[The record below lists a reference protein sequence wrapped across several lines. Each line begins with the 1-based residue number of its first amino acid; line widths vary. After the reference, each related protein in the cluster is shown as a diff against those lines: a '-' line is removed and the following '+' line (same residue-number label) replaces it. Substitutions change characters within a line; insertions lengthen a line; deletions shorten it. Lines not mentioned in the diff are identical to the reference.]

1 VTLRIGT
8 RGSALAMSQAGM
20 VARQISEQTGMPT
33 ELVPITTAGDTS
45 NAPVARLGVGVFVS
59 ALREALVDK
68 EVDLAVHSYKDL
80 PTAPDDR
87 LQVVAVPPRV
97 DPRDALVTPQ
107 GRGLA
112 DLPPGAR
119 VGTGAPRRIAQLHA
133 LGRGLVPV
141 PVRGNV
147 DSRLARVT
155 SGELDA
161 LLLASAG
168 LIRLGRAD
176 VITETLDPAVLLP
189 APAQGALAVECRA
202 DDQYLLETLAALD
215 HLPSRAA
222 VVAERT
228 MLATLEAGCS
238 APVAGYAELTPTG
251 AFRLTGAV
259 IALDG
264 TRSIRH
270 SRIIAAPGTGP
281 ELIDVARRLGEEL
294 AADLLAAGAQTIMA
308 ARGPGGAEPTRSTGE
323 HSRSDDDS

>member
-1 VTLRIGT
+1 MTLRIGT

-133 LGRGLVPV
+133 LGTRAGTGAGQRGSAGWPGDVQ
-141 PVRGNV
+141 G
-147 DSRLARVT
+147 T
-155 SGELDA
+155 DA

-168 LIRLGRAD
+168 LNLVGRAD

-189 APAQGALAVECRA
+189 APRRGALAVECRA
-202 DDQYLLETLAALD
+202 DDQYLLEIAGGARPPTQLSRGSGRAD
-215 HLPSRAA
+215 HA
-222 VVAERT
+222 
-228 MLATLEAGCS
+228 ATLEAGCS